1 MSIHISSGA
10 HPNTKSHFT
19 INGIK
24 CENYFGQKKEM
35 QRVFALSSQPCPE
48 VPLAAAVTNSL
59 SNTNIEHLWGRTFF

>member
-1 MSIHISSGA
+1 MESNVKTTLA
-10 HPNTKSHFT
+10 
-19 INGIK
+19 
-24 CENYFGQKKEM
+24 KKQM